1 MYVPMYYVLRYR
13 PHRSSTCS
21 LGFSMTMTTQ
31 KGRCRMLLTRF
42 PFPFGRLPSSRLR
55 ALSKEDLAD
64 VEFSRAMTPSAQF
77 APFACRASDPIGEWH
92 PVSRACRRDANLWRI
107 EIMDDAWQRE

>member
-1 MYVPMYYVLRYR
+1 MYLCIAIPSPQVKHMFAGILHDNDDSKGTL
-13 PHRSSTCS
+13 PHAAYEVSFSFWSPS
-21 LGFSMTMTTQ
+21 LEPPEGLVQ
-31 KGRCRMLLTRF
+31 R
-42 PFPFGRLPSSRLR
+42 
-55 ALSKEDLAD
+55 DLAD